1 MLGTLSQCGRL
12 YTPRMIPLR
21 LVEKEHDDFEE
32 PIVELWRD
40 NEFVGYV
47 FWDEETPIVQMYPDS
62 DGDPFD
68 LDLRDLQRVLEMAD
82 QIVSPDM
89 FTEGEL
95 EELRGRVQE
104 AQGGKAVVDDVIEML
119 TEEFDSAAAYRNEDG
134 EGFYPKAIAEAI
146 IARCNELDI
155 AVVEMEG
162 FDYESRTLQPRPNL
176 NLLVRG
182 APGDLWEVFR
192 PEANLRATQTLGDW
206 PSRDTIVVAFVVQ
219 LNNGESIVL

>member
-1 MLGTLSQCGRL
+1 MVAVPTL
-12 YTPRMIPLR
+12 PPVIPLR
-21 LVEKEHDDFEE
+21 LVEQDHEDFEE

-47 FWDEETPIVQMYPDS
+47 FWDDDLPIVQFFLDK

-68 LDLRDLQRVLEMAD
+68 LDLRDLQRILEMAD

-89 FTEGEL
+89 FSPDELADLRSRVKAVPDGGEL
-95 EELRGRVQE
+95 P
-104 AQGGKAVVDDVIEML
+104 DDVIELL
-119 TEEFDSAAAYRNEDG
+119 TDEFDDEATYRNDDG
-134 EGFYPKAIAEAI
+134 EGFYPRKIAEAI
-146 IARCNELDI
+146 IERCNELDM

-162 FDYESRTLQPRPNL
+162 FDYENRALIPRPNL

-182 APGDLWEVFR
+182 QPGDMWSVFR
-192 PEANLRATQTLGDW
+192 PEANLRAVQTLGDW
-206 PSRDTIVVAFVVQ
+206 PSRSSLAVAFVVQ